1 MSTYAANTPW
11 WFRRA
16 RCVQGQ
22 TQTEFFKD
30 SPGEPGFRKRLRCV
44 FTRSDVKSDHW
55 TGRGSVQ
62 CVNIW
67 LTGNH
72 SLSTLTGCWAPEA
85 CVCVCLC
92 SCVCACAHARNMHV
106 CEYLFIGLT
115 VWVEATQL
123 RSTKRVAFSCQAA
136 LKFRNGGYCCV
147 RISIFKTWASLRFSC
162 RWLCVRC
169 ELCRCLAL

>member
-11 WFRRA
+11 WFTLA

-30 SPGEPGFRKRLRCV
+30 SPGEPGCRKRLRCV

-72 SLSTLTGCWAPEA
+72 SLSTLMGCWAPEA
-85 CVCVCLC
+85 CVCVCVRVHTLATC
-92 SCVCACAHARNMHV
+92 MFVN
-106 CEYLFIGLT
+106 LFIGLT
-115 VWVEATQL
+115 VRVEATQL
-123 RSTKRVAFSCQAA
+123 RSTKRVAFSCQAT
-136 LKFRNGGYCCV
+136 LKFRNGSYCCV
-147 RISIFKTWASLRFSC
+147 RISIFKTWVSFRFSC